1 MQRAFF
7 AEETAQISGF
17 LQKLD
22 ARVKLVG
29 IGALILAAV
38 SVHRLSALC
47 ALLLSAVLL
56 ALTSHI
62 ALRLLAT
69 RIWIAVLLFTGTIAF
84 PAIFLTPG
92 ATLYRLPVFEW
103 AVSYQGL
110 RSAAFLILRAETAA
124 TLSVLLILCTL
135 WTHLLRAL
143 RFFRLPVILVVIV
156 GMTYRYIF
164 LLLQTARDMFEARE
178 ARLVGT
184 LQPSDRRRLAA
195 ASAGVLLGKSL
206 QLSGDVHMA
215 MQARGFRGEVH
226 ILDDP
231 QMRLQDW
238 FPLAAFA
245 GTACAAIWWG
255 R

>member
-1 MQRAFF
+1 
-7 AEETAQISGF
+7 
-17 LQKLD
+17 
-22 ARVKLVG
+22 
-29 IGALILAAV
+29 
-38 SVHRLSALC
+38 
-47 ALLLSAVLL
+47 
-56 ALTSHI
+56 
-62 ALRLLAT
+62 
-69 RIWIAVLLFTGTIAF
+69 
-84 PAIFLTPG
+84 
-92 ATLYRLPVFEW
+92 
-103 AVSYQGL
+103 
-110 RSAAFLILRAETAA
+110 
-124 TLSVLLILCTL
+124 
-135 WTHLLRAL
+135 
-143 RFFRLPVILVVIV
+143 
-156 GMTYRYIF
+156 
-164 LLLQTARDMFEARE
+164 MFEARE

-245 GTACAAIWWG
+245 GAACAAVWWG